1 MFQRAL
7 RGASL
12 VAALFCSVS
21 LAWVA
26 PAGAADFY
34 VSPTASASGTGTIS
48 NPWKL
53 QTALNQPSSVH
64 PGDTIWLRGGTYT
77 GAPFTSN
84 LNGTSASPIIVRQY
98 PGERATIDGN
108 YAGTEVTLKIMGSY
122 TWYWGFEIFNSD
134 PTRSSPDP
142 NLNPPR
148 RGEGVQQSGDGT
160 RMINMIVHDTS
171 QGVITGESATDGRI
185 YGNLF
190 YYNGYDAPDRGHGHG
205 IYAQNLGSTPKPIYD
220 NIIFQQFG
228 WGIHAY
234 SEGGHLDNLDFQGNV
249 SFNNGGLSG
258 SWHTN
263 ILLGGTQNK
272 ATNPKLTSNFTYNT
286 GQGNTNNLGYSAG
299 CTNPGITNNY
309 LASGTALGISNC
321 SGLTITGNTFYG
333 SISGFTQSGFPSNT
347 YYGSTRP
354 TGVKVFVRPN
364 AYEAKRANIVI
375 YNWDLQGTVS
385 VDVSGVLAVGDGFEV
400 RNAQDFFGAP
410 VLTGTYSGGS
420 ITLPMTGLSV
430 AAPVG
435 VVAPNPTGPEFNVFV
450 LLPASAGGAP
460 TATPTKTGTATPVP
474 PTATRTPTPAP
485 PTATRTPTRTP
496 TSAPP
501 TATRTATPPPPTAT
515 RTATSVPPT
524 ATRTPT
530 RTSTAA
536 PSTPTPTPTR
546 TATPP
551 PPTATRTPSRTP
563 SRTATPPG
571 PTPTP
576 TPGVIRVEAEAA
588 ALAGPMVPLPNDQAF
603 GGQFI
608 TSSSANSGTATWSF
622 GIPTADD
629 YVVWCRVLA
638 ATQNNGTLYA
648 RADSGP
654 EDVYDVAQGT
664 WGPNWQWTRVNGRG
678 AAGVPLTINPRT
690 FTFTSGTHTIRLRE
704 RDPLTRV
711 DRVIVTNDFDFVP
724 TEGNV
729 NTFKDTWPSNPFYEF
744 VENLARNQITTG
756 CGNGLYCPAASVTRA
771 QMAVMLLKSK
781 HGSSYVPP
789 PATGTVFSDVPKTAF
804 AAAWI
809 EQLSDEGVTTGCG
822 GGKYCPNSAVTRAQM
837 AVFLLRAANP
847 EGWAPPPPT
856 GLFADLVLTN
866 PFTPWVEQLSVLG
879 ITAGCGGGNYCPNSP
894 NTRGQ
899 MAVFLVRTFDLP

>member
-1 MFQRAL
+1 MANWLEKSRRAL
-7 RGASL
+7 LAL
-12 VAALFCSVS
+12 CLLLTAAAVC
-21 LAWVA
+21 
-26 PAGAADFY
+26 GTDFY

-122 TWYWGFEIFNSD
+122 TWFWGFEIFNSD
-134 PTRSSPDP
+134 PTRYTSDG
-142 NLNPPR
+142 NNPPR
-148 RGEGVQQSGDGT
+148 RGEGVQLSGDYT
-160 RMINMIVHDTS
+160 RMINLIVHDTS
-171 QGVITGESATDGRI
+171 QGVLTGEGATDARI

-190 YYNGYDAPDRGHGHG
+190 YYNGYDSPDRGHGHG

-234 SEGGHLDNLDFQGNV
+234 GEGGHLDNLDFQGNV

-258 SWHTN
+258 GWHTN
-263 ILLGGTQNK
+263 ILVGGTQNK
-272 ATNPKLTSNFTYNT
+272 ATNTKLTSNFTYNT
-286 GQGNTNNLGYSAG
+286 AQGNNNNLGYSAG
-299 CTNPGITNNY
+299 CTNPSITNNY

-364 AYEAKRANIVI
+364 AYEAKRANIVV
-375 YNWDLQGTVS
+375 YNWDLQSTVS
-385 VDVSGVLAVGDGFEV
+385 VDVSGVLASGDGFEV

-410 VLTGTYSGGS
+410 VLTGTYGGGS

-450 LLPASAGGAP
+450 LLPASSGGAP
-460 TATPTKTGTATPVP
+460 TATPTTVPTFTSTPTPTRTATATLTPPPPTFTPTSTPTPTLAPPTATPTHTATPVP
-474 PTATRTPTPAP
+474 PTATSTPTPTATPPPPTSTPTPAP
-485 PTATRTPTRTP
+485 PTATATATPASPTATP

-501 TATRTATPPPPTAT
+501 TNTPTPTETPAPPTATATPTFDPPTGTPTPTASPAPPSSTPTATATPTAAPPTGTPTPTASPAPPTATPTPTRTATSAPPTATPTATPPPPTAT

-546 TATPP
+546 TSTPLRRP
-551 PPTATRTPSRTP
+551 R
-563 SRTATPPG
+563 PG
-571 PTPTP
+571 LRP
-576 TPGVIRVEAEAA
+576 
-588 ALAGPMVPLPNDQAF
+588 ALP
-603 GGQFI
+603 
-608 TSSSANSGTATWSF
+608 
-622 GIPTADD
+622 
-629 YVVWCRVLA
+629 R
-638 ATQNNGTLYA
+638 
-648 RADSGP
+648 
-654 EDVYDVAQGT
+654 
-664 WGPNWQWTRVNGRG
+664 GRRRLRDRH
-678 AAGVPLTINPRT
+678 PRRPRT
-690 FTFTSGTHTIRLRE
+690 S
-704 RDPLTRV
+704 
-711 DRVIVTNDFDFVP
+711 
-724 TEGNV
+724 
-729 NTFKDTWPSNPFYEF
+729 
-744 VENLARNQITTG
+744 
-756 CGNGLYCPAASVTRA
+756 
-771 QMAVMLLKSK
+771 
-781 HGSSYVPP
+781 
-789 PATGTVFSDVPKTAF
+789 F
-804 AAAWI
+804 AWR
-809 EQLSDEGVTTGCG
+809 Q
-822 GGKYCPNSAVTRAQM
+822 KRPR
-837 AVFLLRAANP
+837 
-847 EGWAPPPPT
+847 
-856 GLFADLVLTN
+856 
-866 PFTPWVEQLSVLG
+866 
-879 ITAGCGGGNYCPNSP
+879 
-894 NTRGQ
+894 
-899 MAVFLVRTFDLP
+899 